1 MADRIGRQPPTE
13 SFVLPY
19 QKTDGAEAIAC
30 YGKSGRKAMDWQK
43 LLVYDILAREEDNQ
57 WTHMKY
63 GLSVPRQNGKNEV
76 IAIREVYGLLHG
88 EKILHTAH
96 RTDTSHTAWE
106 RLLAILTEAG
116 YVKQDKKDKG
126 LYRAFGKEH
135 IYLDAYVE
143 GGGRIEFRT
152 RTSKG
157 GLGTSYDLLVIDEAQ
172 EYQDDQDA
180 ALKYTNAASENP
192 QTIYLGTPPT
202 ANSTGTL
209 FTKMRKSTLAGDAE
223 YTGWSEWSVP
233 QICDPENKDYWY
245 ETNPSLGIRL
255 KERTISGETKGDPV
269 DFNVQRLGHWL
280 SYSQKSAI
288 TEKEW
293 ADCMVETLP
302 NLRGK
307 LFVGIK
313 YGPGGTNVAVSIAVK
328 TTDGRVFVEAIDC
341 RPIRATNR
349 WIMEFLRE
357 ASWAKVVI
365 DGQNGQKILADL
377 MRKNH
382 MRKPVLPTVS
392 DIIKANAVYEEAVF
406 DKTIVHR
413 GQPSL
418 ADLVANCEHRAIGS
432 HGGFGYKSI
441 HSEREIALMDS
452 MILAHWIAL
461 ESKEKTKQK
470 IRY

>member
-1 MADRIGRQPPTE
+1 MAERIGRQSPTQ

-19 QKTDGAEAIAC
+19 KDTAGPEAVEI
-30 YGKSGRKAMDWQK
+30 YEKSGREPYDWQK
-43 LLVYDILAREEDNQ
+43 LLDYDILARNADGS
-57 WTHMKY
+57 WIHMKY
-63 GLSVPRQNGKNEV
+63 GFAVPRQNGKNEV
-76 IAIREVYGLLHG
+76 VAIREMWGLVHG
-88 EKILHTAH
+88 ERILHTAH
-96 RTDTSHTAWE
+96 RTSTEHAAWE
-106 RLLAILTEAG
+106 RLLTILTDAKLVDPG
-116 YVKQDKKDKG
+116 NKDKG
-126 LYRAFGKEH
+126 IYRASGKEH
-135 IYLDAYVE
+135 IYLDAYQE

-157 GLGTSYDLLVIDEAQ
+157 GLGESFDLLVIDEAQ
-172 EYQDDQDA
+172 EYQDDQKA
-180 ALKYTNAASENP
+180 ALQYTIAASANP
-192 QTIYLGTPPT
+192 QTILCGTPPT
-202 ANSTGTL
+202 VNSVGTI
-209 FTKMRKSTLAGDAE
+209 FPKMRASVLAGEAE
-223 YTGWSEWSVP
+223 DTGWSEWSVP
-233 QICDPENKDYWY
+233 EMMDPKDKDAWY
-245 ETNPSLGIRL
+245 ETNPSLGLRL
-255 KERTISGETKGDPV
+255 RERTILSEIGSDDV

-293 ADCMVETLP
+293 ADCMAETLP
-302 NLRGK
+302 NLKGK

-441 HSEREIALMDS
+441 HPEREIALMDS